1 MEYVAGERRKRGFLL
16 SFEGI
21 EGCGKTTQLRRLAHR
36 LRSLGYLVIETRE
49 PGGSPISEQIRAV
62 LLDTGN
68 RGIDARCELLLY
80 LASRAQHLTDV
91 IRPSMEKGAL
101 VLCDRYAD
109 ATLAYQGFG
118 RRLGGPIIRQLNRF
132 ASGGLVPDLTIL
144 LDIPVAVGLDRK
156 RRAGGMDRLDLEG
169 AVFHRTVRKGYLRI
183 AQQEPRRVQV
193 INGTAPVD
201 RVTDA
206 VQRIVEKRLRTSKN
220 HLTRVEAH
228 AV

>member
-1 MEYVAGERRKRGFLL
+1 MASERRKRGFLL

-49 PGGSPISEQIRAV
+49 PGGSPISEQIRTV

-68 RGIDARCELLLY
+68 RGIDVVGLY
-80 LASRAQHLTDV
+80 LD
-91 IRPSMEKGAL
+91 PPKGAL

-118 RRLGGPIIRQLNRF
+118 RRLGGPVIQQLNGF
-132 ASGGLVPDLTIL
+132 ASGGLVPNLTIL
-144 LDIPVAVGLDRK
+144 LDIPVALGLERK
-156 RRAGGMDRLDLEG
+156 RRAGGLDRLDLEG
-169 AVFHRTVRKGYLRI
+169 AAFHRTVRKGYLRI

-193 INGTAPVD
+193 IDGTAPID
-201 RVTDA
+201 QVTEA
-206 VQRIVEKRLRTSKN
+206 VQRIVEGRLRTSKN
-220 HLTRVEAH
+220 QLTRVETH